1 MKLSSPFAALPVL
14 AGAALGGGGVV
25 AVVID
30 LFEQISEQRN
40 RSDGRAPEPVLIRN
54 LSYIVGNP
62 KSLKAWVFLI
72 GCILYAAFGGA
83 TGGLQADVLSDHNAA
98 LALADNASASKA
110 KGALLIVY
118 PIIIGLCGA
127 LLVLGVRWMPYGTY
141 PKAGIAFHVLMAGC
155 FQMFSIIY
163 CFEAAT
169 LATDMFGADASI
181 TVTRKVF
188 AYISAAGLGVSFLF
202 GGYVMGR
209 TAQLYQ
215 HERKVKLLSSGSQDV
230 DQSARANA
238 SASANANANANP
250 GFDQQTS
257 LEGSGMSRPSGILT
271 AKEVWSIRKLM
282 AGLAVVQLS
291 IGIAVSAVTIT
302 GAAEVDLY

>member
-72 GCILYAAFGGA
+72 GCVLYAAFGAA

-98 LALADNASASKA
+98 LAQAGSASTGKA

-127 LLVLGVRWMPYGTY
+127 LLVLGVRWMPYATY
-141 PKAGIAFHVLMAGC
+141 PKAGMAFHVVMAGC

-163 CFEAAT
+163 CFEAAS
-169 LATDMFGADASI
+169 LATEMFGAGASV
-181 TVTRKVF
+181 TATRKVF

-215 HERKVKLLSSGSQDV
+215 HESKVKLLPSRSQDV

-238 SASANANANANP
+238 SASANANA
-250 GFDQQTS
+250 
-257 LEGSGMSRPSGILT
+257 
-271 AKEVWSIRKLM
+271 K
-282 AGLAVVQLS
+282 AGKQ
-291 IGIAVSAVTIT
+291 
-302 GAAEVDLY
+302 GA